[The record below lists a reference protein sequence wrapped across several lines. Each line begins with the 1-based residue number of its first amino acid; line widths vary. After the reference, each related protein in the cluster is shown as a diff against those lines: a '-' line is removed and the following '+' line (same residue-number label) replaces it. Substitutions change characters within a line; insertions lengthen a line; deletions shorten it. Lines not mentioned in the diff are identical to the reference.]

1 MGRLSYFLKSTA
13 RSLAY
18 GHKATGDKYVSWL
31 RAQGVR
37 IGNHVHIY
45 SPWTVRIDTQR
56 PWMISIGDNVHISAD
71 CSILQHDYSWAVL
84 QHWSGEVLGSCGTVH
99 IGNNVFIGQKCL
111 ILKGA
116 DVGDNVIIG
125 AGSVVTGALDANSVY
140 AGVPAR
146 KLMSI
151 NEFSLKR
158 RKAQLH
164 EAVELVHN
172 YEEVYG
178 CKPKEAVLR
187 EFFWLFASRD
197 AETLN
202 PVFRDVLDLDA
213 QWQHSSKIFFS
224 SKPLFDSFD
233 EFLQYCELHDESEEF
248 Q

>member
-1 MGRLSYFLKSTA
+1 MSYWFSCLKTLKLFLS
-13 RSLAY
+13 Y
-18 GHKATGDKYVSWL
+18 GHKSTEGRYISWL
-31 RAQGVR
+31 RQQGVR
-37 IGNHVHIY
+37 IGQHVHIY
-45 SPWTVRIDTQR
+45 TPWSVKIDTQR
-56 PWMISIGDNVHISAD
+56 PWMIHIGNNVHISAD
-71 CSILQHDYSWAVL
+71 CSILQHDYSWAVI
-84 QHWSGEVLGSCGTVH
+84 QHSTGEVLGSCGTVR
-99 IGNNVFIGQKCL
+99 IGDNVFIGQKCL

-213 QWQHSSKIFFS
+213 QWQHSSDVFFS
-224 SKPLFDSFD
+224 SKPPFCSFN
-233 EFLQYCELHDESEEF
+233 EFLQYCDLHDESEEL